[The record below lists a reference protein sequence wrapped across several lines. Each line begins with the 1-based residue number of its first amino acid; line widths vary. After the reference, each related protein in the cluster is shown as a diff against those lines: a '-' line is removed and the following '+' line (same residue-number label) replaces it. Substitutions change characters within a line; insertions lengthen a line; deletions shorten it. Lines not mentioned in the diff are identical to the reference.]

1 MLESP
6 VCVSSGVLDDE
17 FHWEPVGVV
26 SGSIKRAERKGN
38 MGAAPGVEGD
48 VTSDWLIRPR
58 LSYRERLRMTS
69 AL

>member
-48 VTSDWLIRPR
+48 VTCLLYTSPSPR
-58 LSYRERLRMTS
+58 D
-69 AL
+69 

>member
-48 VTSDWLIRPR
+48 VTSD
-58 LSYRERLRMTS
+58 
-69 AL
+69 